1 MKRWQVILDLVCDVA
16 QYLNEDISEQ
26 TTNKKGK
33 NKQEV
38 EVEEEEQDT
47 ADLDDVREVIRQ
59 HELLKKDS
67 DNEVKRMNDFINNL
81 LGSDS
86 DDE

>member
-1 MKRWQVILDLVCDVA
+1 MKRWRVILDLLVDVS

-26 TTNKKGK
+26 TTNKK
-33 NKQEV
+33 NNSRE
-38 EVEEEEQDT
+38 EIEEEEQDT

-59 HELLKKDS
+59 HEKLKKDS
-67 DNEVKRMNDFINNL
+67 SNEVKKMNDFINNL
-81 LGSDS
+81 LGADD

>member
-1 MKRWQVILDLVCDVA
+1 MKKWQVILDLLVDVS

-26 TTNKKGK
+26 TTNKK
-33 NKQEV
+33 NNSREEI

-47 ADLDDVREVIRQ
+47 ADLDDIREVIRQ
-59 HELLKKDS
+59 HERLKKDS
-67 DNEVKRMNDFINNL
+67 DSEVKKMNDFINNL
-81 LGSDS
+81 LGADD

>member
-67 DNEVKRMNDFINNL
+67 NNEVKRMNDFINNL